1 MTLQLKR
8 ISCCCL
14 LTAAIAYT
22 NYYNWLR
29 ISKGRCFTPKNVG
42 SSQSKLFL
50 QGCQNFCRE
59 GQNICLKQVSKA
71 YQKHAAC
78 RLHWSFM
85 ESKKKKKEKKIPSCL
100 LQLCFLTFLAFAM
113 QQCWFIDL
121 ETLTFITWT
130 ETSMNWALW
139 TQTRWW
145 ANRLVVSS
153 KHTVP

>member
-85 ESKKKKKEKKIPSCL
+85 ESKKKKKGKKNPILPASAL
-100 LQLCFLTFLAFAM
+100 LSHFPCICNAAVLIHWLGNTNLYHLDRNQHELG
-113 QQCWFIDL
+113 
-121 ETLTFITWT
+121 
-130 ETSMNWALW
+130 SMNPN
-139 TQTRWW
+139 TM
-145 ANRLVVSS
+145 VS
-153 KHTVP
+153 